1 MQHVIELLL
10 TALRVM
16 KFSVWFLLFTAL
28 SHTLHGSARTG
39 TIHPLTN
46 ACKLLPPVFQVK
58 RRIEKV
64 LQELPSTESLLLPEQ
79 KDHLGR
85 ECRNQLHALFAG
97 LRTDH
102 KCLEDWGFL
111 RLGLTAESTGVKLH
125 HANAASSSIWS
136 QSVFSLVTLGKLLE
150 SPRRR
155 KYPHSP
161 LKKEYSARSP
171 RSSTINVTFQKC
183 AEVNGRTLTVRL
195 IISNLDVQSASNV
208 SQLTIQDSISVLSIL
223 SNVGNET
230 AMGFQTYTKGSLQAG
245 EHYIINYTAVLKAG
259 EPGEEKNISLPAYLT
274 IGSRTQGS
282 QIQSGPLK
290 ADFILMMKAAAQ
302 VSPDH
307 GIHFA
312 AFITAFVVSFVLV
325 CLILITIF
333 HVRRITGRNPSL
345 QPVRRERSNASSLVT
360 DDGAECL
367 KENILHQDRVI
378 DILLLEDPENMTRA
392 LDDLHLL
399 NAVRLDTYLEYHRK
413 KMNLNAVLLL
423 LKKFKHSKDLSPLS
437 EERFS
442 MVFRER
448 FEEAES
454 RLNTEHKEMLAIL
467 AAASVQEARHKME
480 DLYRKQEQ
488 EDKEAELLMQNVD
501 DEIATQ
507 WRKDLEQLHMLQ
519 QQHLKSSLWVTHE
532 EASAQAQ
539 RELMVRLRQ
548 EVQKNIY
555 DQLKE
560 LIRLEELDPTSSRQI
575 MQESWHIQFQL
586 EMLMDHQ
593 LAFQRKLLEES
604 LAIKRDLAKRIQ
616 RSVDNR
622 RYLLNTAAL
631 HIADFIRLVKN
642 AGYLTEGQVKS
653 LLEMVHQEILVVKL
667 RLDEVM
673 NEEKNLMHSK
683 LVSERRKHIVRKI
696 GEHEHQGKELAS
708 LLAISGEKRPC
719 YNKYLMDWHEL
730 LKKQATELGELV
742 EKLDKDAFNQLEML
756 REQLTKDA
764 LLRIKKIYSELIQ
777 ELLKLG
783 VSNDY
788 LKQMAD
794 NQDKETN
801 VLHEKQMR
809 QEEKENHDA
818 DESLEKVREELSNQL
833 HSEIE
838 EQKFLRLQKYSIWQ
852 DLMKSTLVLSE
863 EEIQQMMQS
872 FLAAFCQMDKS
883 LAPPKLCERC
893 VLQTHVTDQRK
904 AKMEKLELRWR
915 KQDKLKAKEY
925 GRDDEAKVVV
935 WQERTRRKLKLY
947 DEEAERAAEA
957 IDKIT
962 AVEQSCLR
970 GCHCPTARKADDG
983 CGRIGCLKFYQTST
997 SEDSIQVCAKMF
1009 HQRANQMKV
1018 LEEKLGVCMAS
1029 IQLSRAERR
1038 VRALEIHTATLNLQ
1052 TQLLEEMAKA
1062 GLKCEAAC
1070 TEVVQE
1076 HISDLEQLICLHSD
1090 KLQHELHAGCEETEW
1105 NSWVEMQSN
1114 PLTEK
1119 DTAECSNQ
1127 MLISLY
1133 QAMSKCNDTVEAESQ
1148 RLRNEDR
1155 NSQLLED
1162 VKGQLVAKTLLN
1174 LQDQEMKLAAYLIQ
1188 QLGIPVGVCQAVLN
1202 LLLPNAIQ
1210 EELVLFVNRIYPEG
1224 NVSSGMNKDKMD
1236 EKRKRK
1242 LWESL
1247 ELNLR
1252 SKLIGENLG
1261 KMNVPYGRTGS
1272 ILKKKRLQLLKQV
1285 SFSQSHGSSEIR
1297 PDEDPELINER
1308 AGQMLK
1314 MADTGE
1320 KVFVFRIKKE
1330 DPCSSDLPSRKKKR
1344 NFLNFKRSAVANLDG
1359 L

>member
-10 TALRVM
+10 TVLRVM
-16 KFSVWFLLFTAL
+16 TFSVWVLLLTAL
-28 SHTLHGSARTG
+28 NHAPHGSARTG
-39 TIHPLTN
+39 TIHPLAN

-58 RRIEKV
+58 RRIDKV
-64 LQELPSTESLLLPEQ
+64 LQELPSTDSLHLPEQ
-79 KDHLGR
+79 NDRLGP
-85 ECRNQLHALFAG
+85 EFRNQLYAPFAD

-102 KCLEDWGFL
+102 KCLEDRDFL
-111 RLGLTAESTGVKLH
+111 QHGLMADSFGGKLR
-125 HANAASSSIWS
+125 HANAVISSQELQNRPLSSSASSSIWS
-136 QSVFSLVTLGKLLE
+136 QSVFSLATLGKLFE

-155 KYPHSP
+155 EYPHSP
-161 LKKEYSARSP
+161 LKKGYSARSP
-171 RSSTINVTFQKC
+171 KSSTTNVTFQKC

-195 IISNLDVQSASNV
+195 IISNLDVQSASKV

-223 SNVGNET
+223 SNVGNDTE
-230 AMGFQTYTKGSLQAG
+230 MGFQTYSKESLQG
-245 EHYIINYTAVLKAG
+245 ERYIINYTAVLKAG
-259 EPGEEKNISLPAYLT
+259 EPEEEKNISLPAYLT
-274 IGSRTQGS
+274 IGNRTQGS
-282 QIQSGPLK
+282 QVQPGPLK
-290 ADFILMMKAAAQ
+290 ADFILMMKAAAR

-307 GIHFA
+307 SIHFA
-312 AFITAFVVSFVLV
+312 AFIIAFIVSFVLV

-333 HVRRITGRNPSL
+333 HVRRITGRNPLL
-345 QPVRRERSNASSLVT
+345 QLVRRERSNASSSLT

-367 KENILHQDRVI
+367 KENIIHQDRVI

-392 LDDLHLL
+392 LDDLHIL
-399 NAVRLDTYLEYHRK
+399 NAVRLDTLLEYHRK

-423 LKKFKHSKDLSPLS
+423 LKKFKHCKDLSPLL
-437 EERFS
+437 EERFNV
-442 MVFRER
+442 VFREQ
-448 FEEAES
+448 FEAVES
-454 RLNTEHKEMLAIL
+454 RLNTELKEMLAIL
-467 AAASVQEARHKME
+467 AAESVQEVRHKME
-480 DLYRKQEQ
+480 SLYRKQEE

-501 DEIATQ
+501 DEIASQ
-507 WRKDLEQLHMLQ
+507 WRKDLEQLHMLE
-519 QQHLKSSLWVTHE
+519 QQHLKSLLSVTHE

-539 RELMVRLRQ
+539 REVMVRLRQ
-548 EVQKNIY
+548 EFQKNIY
-555 DQLKE
+555 ERLKE
-560 LIRLEELDPTSSRQI
+560 VIRLEELDPTSGRQI

-586 EMLMDHQ
+586 EMLMDQQ
-593 LAFQRKLLEES
+593 LAFQRRLLEES
-604 LAIKRDLAKRIQ
+604 LAIKRDLVKRIQ

-631 HIADFIRLVKN
+631 HVADFIRLVKN

-653 LLEMVHQEILVVKL
+653 LLEMVHQEILLVKL

-673 NEEKNLMHSK
+673 NQEKNRMHSK

-696 GEHEHQGKELAS
+696 GEHEQQGKELAS
-708 LLAISGEKRPC
+708 LLTISGERRPC

-730 LKKQATELGELV
+730 LKKQATELGEMV
-742 EKLDKDAFNQLEML
+742 EKLDKDAFDQLEML

-764 LLRIKKIYSELIQ
+764 LLRIKKIHSELGQ

-801 VLHEKQMR
+801 LLHEKQMK
-809 QEEKENHDA
+809 QEEKKNHNA
-818 DESLEKVREELSNQL
+818 DESLEKFREELSNQL

-838 EQKFLRLQKYSIWQ
+838 EQKFLRLQKHSTWQ
-852 DLMKSTLVLSE
+852 NLMKSTLVLSE
-863 EEIQQMMQS
+863 EEIQQMTQS
-872 FLAAFCQMDKS
+872 FLAAFCQMDQS
-883 LAPPKLCERC
+883 LALPKLCERC
-893 VLQTHVTDQRK
+893 ILQTHVTDQRK

-915 KQDKLKAKEY
+915 KQDKLKASEY

-935 WQERTRRKLKLY
+935 LQERTRRKLKLY
-947 DEEAERAAEA
+947 DEEAESAA
-957 IDKIT
+957 INK
-962 AVEQSCLR
+962 
-970 GCHCPTARKADDG
+970 
-983 CGRIGCLKFYQTST
+983 
-997 SEDSIQVCAKMF
+997 VCAKMF

-1018 LEEKLGVCMAS
+1018 LEENLGVCMAS
-1029 IQLSRAERR
+1029 IQLRRAERR

-1062 GLKCEAAC
+1062 GLRCEAAC

-1090 KLQHELHAGCEETEW
+1090 KLQHELRAGSEQTEW

-1114 PLTEK
+1114 PLTEN

-1127 MLISLY
+1127 MLICLY
-1133 QAMSKCNDTVEAESQ
+1133 QAMSKCKDTVDAESQ
-1148 RLRNEDR
+1148 RLGNEDR

-1162 VKGQLVAKTLLN
+1162 VKGQLVAKTLLS

-1247 ELNLR
+1247 ELKLR

-1261 KMNVPYGRTGS
+1261 NVNVPCSRTGS
-1272 ILKKKRLQLLKQV
+1272 ISKKKRLQLLKQV
-1285 SFSQSHGSSEIR
+1285 SFSQSHGSSEIC
-1297 PDEDPELINER
+1297 PDDDTEPINER

-1314 MADTGE
+1314 LADTGE
-1320 KVFVFRIKKE
+1320 KVFVFRIRKE
-1330 DPCSSDLPSRKKKR
+1330 DTCSSDLPSRKKKR